1 MWPAQVL
8 DYYLGTVDSGQVRA
22 ASRVGSAPERAK
34 RSCEADFFLSE
45 FAVHAGQ
52 VDQARELLKGVVTG
66 CKLFDVVYSAALA
79 ELNLLSK

>member
-1 MWPAQVL
+1 MSVPLRNEPSA
-8 DYYLGTVDSGQVRA
+8 
-22 ASRVGSAPERAK
+22 RVKLS
-34 RSCEADFFLSE
+34 FFLSE